1 MKAAILGV
9 ENSLFGFVLVC
20 VILLFF
26 TFTGM
31 YQSEKLSLILTRC
44 LHSAKKLL
52 IRQILCNERQR
63 RQLCGRLSKV
73 FLRSNDTAP
82 TFPSRFFPVIQMADQ
97 ICITYMK
104 LIKGSQ
110 VVHETIRI
118 IGGRDNYQI
127 LRQRWVT
134 PKWIDNLRQR
144 WVTPKWIDNFFS
156 LGVDHL

>member
-20 VILLFF
+20 VVLLFF

-44 LHSAKKLL
+44 LYSAKKLL

-82 TFPSRFFPVIQMADQ
+82 TFPSRFFSSDSNGRSDLYHI
-97 ICITYMK
+97 
-104 LIKGSQ
+104 
-110 VVHETIRI
+110 HEAYKRLTSS
-118 IGGRDNYQI
+118 
-127 LRQRWVT
+127 
-134 PKWIDNLRQR
+134 P
-144 WVTPKWIDNFFS
+144 
-156 LGVDHL
+156 

>member
-1 MKAAILGV
+1 
-9 ENSLFGFVLVC
+9 
-20 VILLFF
+20 
-26 TFTGM
+26 
-31 YQSEKLSLILTRC
+31 
-44 LHSAKKLL
+44 
-52 IRQILCNERQR
+52 
-63 RQLCGRLSKV
+63 
-73 FLRSNDTAP
+73 
-82 TFPSRFFPVIQMADQ
+82 MADQ
-97 ICITYMK
+97 ICITYMT

-118 IGGRDNYQI
+118 TGGRDNYQI